1 MVPIDIEGFRKNKSV
16 KVVQFWS
23 EVKPG
28 VSEHDEKILYSETEA
43 AGAGV
48 RIDCQYVVPSVYREA
63 PLAGKRWDY
72 YQHMM
77 R

>member
-1 MVPIDIEGFRKNKSV
+1 MPIDIEGFRKNKSV
-16 KVVQFWS
+16 KVLQFWS